1 MVCMFSRLYTLE
13 YAGTKLGY
21 VGHTRLDS
29 LVGYTQSIVFSRLY
43 TLGYPG
49 TKPGYFGTTRACT
62 RVPLRAWSYSGMYP
76 RVSLRVCT
84 PLNKHSLEA
93 TFVIGHPVSS

>member
-49 TKPGYFGTTRACT
+49 TKPGYVDHTWVVTLVGCI
-62 RVPLRAWSYSGMYP
+62 WSTYAYP
-76 RVSLRVCT
+76 GR
-84 PLNKHSLEA
+84 
-93 TFVIGHPVSS
+93 